1 MIWRKLVLKEA
12 DMRNFLITLGVIL
25 FFSTLCFAQEKGLL
39 LDDFE
44 GVISG
49 GPDGTVDFGAGNG
62 SSVDVTADTGI
73 KYSGNQSLKV
83 NYDAVSGGYMW
94 IARGYGLDAKNAGW
108 LVKSEEIK
116 WDEYGS
122 FSFYMYGSGS
132 KANIAFDIKDNGNEI
147 WRFMVEDNFTGW
159 KQIICPFKDFV
170 VRDDW
175 QPDSA
180 DNNLNLD
187 FPVKSFQFEPRPES
201 KGVIYFDSVELI
213 K

>member
-1 MIWRKLVLKEA
+1 
-12 DMRNFLITLGVIL
+12 MRYFIITLAVIL
-25 FFSTLCFAQEKGLL
+25 FFSSLCFAQGNGLL

-44 GVISG
+44 GAISG
-49 GPDGTVDFGAGNG
+49 GLDGTVDFGSGNG
-62 SSVDVTADTGI
+62 SSVEVTASTEI
-73 KYSGNQSLKV
+73 THSQKQSLKV
-83 NYDAVSGGYMW
+83 TFDAVSGGYMW
-94 IARGYGLDAKNAGW
+94 VARGYGLDASNAGW
-108 LVKSEEIK
+108 LVKPEEIK

-122 FSFYMYGSGS
+122 FSLYMYGSGS

-170 VRDDW
+170 ARDDW

-201 KGVIYFDSVELI
+201 KGTIYFDKVELI